1 MRLDVTHRFIQSRP
15 GLNLWWDLFICN
27 RTRSKKAHGKLI
39 FVRVFMV
46 AIEIRNYDDFMSF
59 TKEAN
64 PIN

>member
-1 MRLDVTHRFIQSRP
+1 MRLDVTYRFIQSRS
-15 GLNLWWDLFICN
+15 GLNSWCDLFTYN
-27 RTRSKKAHGKLI
+27 RTRSKNAHGKLI